1 MLLLCCACCHD
12 GPIFLEMNFVSCR
25 IATCWSADGSEPVRL
40 RQRRADGST
49 ANASFRN
56 KVRKLFTPQK
66 MIPFCRFFFI
76 LFRPCSWHWHHWNS
90 SRLLFSDVINRIMYR
105 NVPVFS
111 FSSGH
116 LASASGTGTS
126 SSSLTAVTGTVYN
139 IRVHRLKK
147 NFYLGFLIV
156 RLPLSIHIMRTR
168 SSNDLGYY
176 YYVFRHAVWPA
187 AADTLSTPTLLQLH
201 PPPVR
206 PLAVRGCLHRD
217 GILAAGRWRSL
228 GQYSAGHAQICR
240 LPEHSGMPGI
250 LHSSKN
256 VTTKEIGR
264 YPVLRIWINAFRVRL
279 WK

>member
-1 MLLLCCACCHD
+1 
-12 GPIFLEMNFVSCR
+12 
-25 IATCWSADGSEPVRL
+25 
-40 RQRRADGST
+40 
-49 ANASFRN
+49 
-56 KVRKLFTPQK
+56 
-66 MIPFCRFFFI
+66 
-76 LFRPCSWHWHHWNS
+76 
-90 SRLLFSDVINRIMYR
+90 MYR
-105 NVPVFS
+105 YFLLAPDIWPLRLVPVLHPLRLQQS
-111 FSSGH
+111 QVQYT
-116 LASASGTGTS
+116 L
-126 SSSLTAVTGTVYN
+126 YN

-187 AADTLSTPTLLQLH
+187 AADTLSTPTLLQLP

-206 PLAVRGCLHRD
+206 PLAVRSCLHRD